1 MQGAPWRPC
10 CPSIFRLFPQ
20 FGISKRHCSSSPP
33 QTRKSLVNRRGH
45 HVENHLEGNLG
56 QLAGPVGKTHCY
68 WHAGSAEGT
77 EILRVGVICVMPR
90 KVKTR
95 LPCWRLRAQC
105 PPRFLTSQL
114 PDLILWQHEGKT
126 GGRTP
131 AASPWLRGSKLF
143 QTHPSS
149 SFPSSP
155 NPNECPPRSHHHI
168 HRRPQRTNP
177 YPLSPTRNKS
187 ATPKVDTADSH
198 PKLIVCAPCT
208 PSQWIAHLPAP
219 STPGLK
225 HHHCDKANFP
235 LLPLLHPRPPRRRFP
250 RSHPQRTHNAPLPTA
265 STTHSTR
272 FFS

>member
-1 MQGAPWRPC
+1 MRCRAHLGDRAVPPSSVFSLSSAFQKDIARRALHKRGKAWSTDGAIMLKITC
-10 CPSIFRLFPQ
+10 
-20 FGISKRHCSSSPP
+20 
-33 QTRKSLVNRRGH
+33 
-45 HVENHLEGNLG
+45 EGNLG
-56 QLAGPVGKTHCY
+56 QLAGPRRGTHCH
-68 WHAGSAEGT
+68 WHGGSAEGT
-77 EILRVGVICVMPR
+77 EILRVGVIRVMPR

-143 QTHPSS
+143 QTRPSS

-155 NPNECPPRSHHHI
+155 NPTECPPRSHHHI

-208 PSQWIAHLPAP
+208 PSQWIAHLP
-219 STPGLK
+219 S
-225 HHHCDKANFP
+225 
-235 LLPLLHPRPPRRRFP
+235 HPRLGQTIITVTKQIFP
-250 RSHPQRTHNAPLPTA
+250 FYHSSILVHLVVVSHAATHNAPLPAA
-265 STTHSTR
+265 STHSTR